1 MVVQDGDNLSA
12 ANAFDAAFNAAT
24 AAAVFGL
31 LGGVSTL
38 EERAA
43 EPLASSTHAAAF
55 NAASHA
61 AMFGL
66 FGGVDDAEAEAADG
80 LAGLFDSPPRP
91 RRFWAAGSAPY
102 ARNAGRPF
110 GSGAGSSG
118 AGTFGVDTGGKAR
131 GDGCESDGPPPTLAL
146 PSGTTMEL
154 WVRCEEPPCLKW
166 RKIPAA
172 VSDADIPAVFR
183 CDMNRWDLFHSSCS
197 VPEEIYDAT
206 FDATAV
212 GDANAAMDST
222 LSVAGGGKKR
232 KKAVP
237 TAEEMEQQR
246 ERRRLTRQCGRCGER
261 GHMVNTCVSTS
272 HVNSQKILE
281 GNVDLCVRCDRPMHV
296 HEYKH
301 KQDCTF
307 MTRVGGARIGTT
319 DRKNPK
325 AAEKTIPRGATLR
338 PWSTGSKAKP
348 VEGRRSESTNEDDWE
363 HYASHTAAARKCG
376 INVGSVSQC
385 VIGKQSEAGGF
396 KFRYAK
402 KPAPPA
408 YPPPHPPPPPRPP
421 SRKREFAKR
430 DNGLEHMKRVP
441 PGSFEVPQQKFRP
454 AWRALGGGWRVWGK
468 KRRTGVHVDYYFEPP
483 GCPGKVLRSVPQAKL
498 WAGTPEEQR
507 NVDGGGG
514 SGGGSGSGSS
524 NRSGSGSGS
533 SNRSVSIGAMR
544 MPDVQRHSAQS
555 DTRSSRSSGSGGSG
569 SGSNITTSSIADSG
583 TGAATSVVRR
593 GDTVKVAFG
602 LDGICDCAVFKV
614 TASSVCIRDKLTNH
628 RWSETIHIR
637 DWEEERFVSVIKR
650 VKWPWT
656 RSAAIARSGRDHA
669 YEHDLFSVVDVEG
682 KGRGVRYVGNEP
694 IPKGVD
700 ILEYTGGRK
709 GTNGNHVGGGGG
721 DGGGGGGDG
730 YRGKCPADAPDT
742 ESDTS
747 GSDGG
752 DHGDSDD
759 DGGGSNS
766 SLYAF
771 RLQGGGEIDGRT
783 GGIARLLNHGFY
795 REENNCLSYEE
806 EDRIFFR
813 TTRPIVRGEELT
825 YYYSD
830 DYDAQ
835 LRAIVGI
842 EARVD
847 YSNKLPSSMS
857 MSMSTSAKVA
867 AKNQGNL
874 RDATGGEISPNAS
887 KRFCSISL

>member
-1 MVVQDGDNLSA
+1 
-12 ANAFDAAFNAAT
+12 
-24 AAAVFGL
+24 
-31 LGGVSTL
+31 
-38 EERAA
+38 
-43 EPLASSTHAAAF
+43 
-55 NAASHA
+55 
-61 AMFGL
+61 
-66 FGGVDDAEAEAADG
+66 
-80 LAGLFDSPPRP
+80 
-91 RRFWAAGSAPY
+91 
-102 ARNAGRPF
+102 
-110 GSGAGSSG
+110 
-118 AGTFGVDTGGKAR
+118 
-131 GDGCESDGPPPTLAL
+131 
-146 PSGTTMEL
+146 
-154 WVRCEEPPCLKW
+154 
-166 RKIPAA
+166 
-172 VSDADIPAVFR
+172 
-183 CDMNRWDLFHSSCS
+183 
-197 VPEEIYDAT
+197 
-206 FDATAV
+206 
-212 GDANAAMDST
+212 MD
-222 LSVAGGGKKR
+222 
-232 KKAVP
+232 
-237 TAEEMEQQR
+237 
-246 ERRRLTRQCGRCGER
+246 
-261 GHMVNTCVSTS
+261 H
-272 HVNSQKILE
+272 
-281 GNVDLCVRCDRPMHV
+281 
-296 HEYKH
+296 
-301 KQDCTF
+301 
-307 MTRVGGARIGTT
+307 
-319 DRKNPK
+319 
-325 AAEKTIPRGATLR
+325 
-338 PWSTGSKAKP
+338 
-348 VEGRRSESTNEDDWE
+348 
-363 HYASHTAAARKCG
+363 
-376 INVGSVSQC
+376 
-385 VIGKQSEAGGF
+385 
-396 KFRYAK
+396 
-402 KPAPPA
+402 
-408 YPPPHPPPPPRPP
+408 
-421 SRKREFAKR
+421 
-430 DNGLEHMKRVP
+430 
-441 PGSFEVPQQKFRP
+441 
-454 AWRALGGGWRVWGK
+454 
-468 KRRTGVHVDYYFEPP
+468 YFEPP

-507 NVDGGGG
+507 NVD
-514 SGGGSGSGSS
+514 GGSGSGSS